1 MQPPVMQ
8 PAGPP
13 GVPPQQ
19 PGPPQAPGPP
29 MGAPPGMMP
38 NPAYAQWAQAAAQVQ
53 AVQAE
58 NARRQKQFDDAV
70 ALIRSDGVHGFRL
83 DIETDS
89 TIAPD
94 EQAEKQARIEFM
106 QQFIPLLETVVPV
119 AQGNPAIASLAKEAT
134 LFAVRGFPVAR
145 GLEEAIEQAF
155 DQIGEGPPNPKLAG
169 EKGTQQNP
177 QIEAAKVQADV
188 QDTQVKAR
196 TDMAAIAQKQQ
207 QAVLDAQVSG
217 AKLQAEEQRAQAQM
231 AMQAAEIGMKDQLER
246 ARLTHMAARNAQG
259 LV

>member
-1 MQPPVMQ
+1 
-8 PAGPP
+8 
-13 GVPPQQ
+13 
-19 PGPPQAPGPP
+19 
-29 MGAPPGMMP
+29 MP

-70 ALIRSDGVHGFRL
+70 TLIRSDGVHGFRL

-169 EKGTQQNP
+169 GKGAQQNP

-246 ARLTHMAARNAQG
+246 ARLTHMAARDTQG